1 MTALEAVLARARSAV
16 MGSHAVQVH
25 TLAPSADDL
34 LEHQHVLSRTQELPE
49 PLVRCQVLE
58 DPPAFAKP
66 PQASCELLE
75 ALRGGLC
82 LTPAALRLHSLLYR
96 LAIDVVQ
103 ERGYQ
108 AFPNSVTFHLPAS
121 LLALAFQV
129 SRQRLYKVLPAL
141 VEAGLVVQ
149 GGHVSR
155 VGHQNLYDGC
165 LWVVK
170 LKPGQLLPRIRYD
183 DWQHTWRNFADDL
196 AAKRTASALCLQLHT
211 EQVSAEGIYRAIKQ
225 WAVIPGSIEKPVKVA
240 VNSPGREV
248 IYRLGELL
256 EAHSGA
262 RTALIGELASALAR
276 MFNDHHSRRLYAWL
290 MHRAVEA
297 EYRGINAISAL
308 ACALQRLLTDVA
320 EWLGLRRP
328 GALLVSRLK
337 KSEIWESYLS
347 S

>member
-1 MTALEAVLARARSAV
+1 
-16 MGSHAVQVH
+16 
-25 TLAPSADDL
+25 
-34 LEHQHVLSRTQELPE
+34 
-49 PLVRCQVLE
+49 
-58 DPPAFAKP
+58 
-66 PQASCELLE
+66 
-75 ALRGGLC
+75 
-82 LTPAALRLHSLLYR
+82 
-96 LAIDVVQ
+96 
-103 ERGYQ
+103 
-108 AFPNSVTFHLPAS
+108 
-121 LLALAFQV
+121 
-129 SRQRLYKVLPAL
+129 VLPAL

-165 LWVVK
+165 LWVIK

-196 AAKRTASALCLQLHT
+196 AAKRTASALCLQLQT
-211 EQVSAEGIYRAIKQ
+211 EQVNTEGIYRAVKQ

-256 EAHSGA
+256 EAHSRA

-276 MFNDHHSRRLYAWL
+276 IFNDHHSRRLYAWL

-308 ACALQRLLTDVA
+308 SHTLQRLLVDVA
-320 EWLGLRRP
+320 EWSGLRRP
-328 GALLVSRLK
+328 GALLMTRLK
-337 KSEIWESYLS
+337 DLEVWKELKT
-347 S
+347 